1 MPKHPKLSLLLTGNE
16 LMAGDIVDS
25 NSAMIAQMT
34 QALGCPIFYKATV
47 GDDLDLLSHE
57 ITRIAEFSDVLIVN
71 GGLGPTIDD
80 LTAEALANVMG
91 VALEE
96 QPQALQQLE
105 RWCESKRI
113 SLNAANRKQVI
124 LPQGIELIANA
135 TGSAPGFSA
144 MVRNCKVICTPGVP
158 SELKHMFRDEIL
170 PNLDISKNAQVKRY
184 RLRVFGM
191 GESGIQTLLK
201 KHIANWPTEI
211 ELGFRASL
219 PMLEVKLQ
227 AQNKSDY
234 PALEQ
239 CLAQV
244 KGLLGDHIVTEDH
257 RVISAV
263 VKDLLIEKQQTIT
276 FAESCTGGLIAANL
290 TEIAGAS
297 AVFEAGFVTYSNA
310 MKQALVN
317 VSDAS
322 LRQHGAVSE
331 PVVREMLSGA
341 LAKTNANI
349 GVAVSGVAGPSG
361 GSNEKPVGTVW
372 IAWGTATHAKAHCFY
387 FPVDRK
393 RFQILVAAVA
403 FDLVRRELLGINE
416 QAIYFKERTF
426 KPRH

>member
-1 MPKHPKLSLLLTGNE
+1 
-16 LMAGDIVDS
+16 
-25 NSAMIAQMT
+25 
-34 QALGCPIFYKATV
+34 
-47 GDDLDLLSHE
+47 
-57 ITRIAEFSDVLIVN
+57 
-71 GGLGPTIDD
+71 
-80 LTAEALANVMG
+80 
-91 VALEE
+91 
-96 QPQALQQLE
+96 
-105 RWCESKRI
+105 
-113 SLNAANRKQVI
+113 
-124 LPQGIELIANA
+124 
-135 TGSAPGFSA
+135 
-144 MVRNCKVICTPGVP
+144 
-158 SELKHMFRDEIL
+158 
-170 PNLDISKNAQVKRY
+170 
-184 RLRVFGM
+184 M

-341 LAKTNANI
+341 LVKTNANI